1 MIPPV
6 LSFAGSAWWRV
17 TALDRIGVRSDR
29 FVNRFV
35 HQAKTAVGEVRVM
48 HSDNPPVRGTK
59 PSPCYRSVGQRESAP
74 EGMDFYCKSG
84 DDVRGLKN
92 PDEGYRPH
100 SLAGIARSP
109 GSEGAAVE

>member
-1 MIPPV
+1 
-6 LSFAGSAWWRV
+6 
-17 TALDRIGVRSDR
+17 
-29 FVNRFV
+29 
-35 HQAKTAVGEVRVM
+35 
-48 HSDNPPVRGTK
+48 
-59 PSPCYRSVGQRESAP
+59 
-74 EGMDFYCKSG
+74 MDFYCKSG